1 LRDDREQHSTPRQ
14 CAGRG
19 NARPACR
26 CRGYRESRGADESNP
41 MSSTRW
47 HAGDRSQYCAS
58 ADASVRMLTSLCQ
71 DSQAGWNA
79 KIVCEKTEL
88 ALRECASA

>member
-1 LRDDREQHSTPRQ
+1 MLATE
-14 CAGRG
+14 
-19 NARPACR
+19 ARTVPVR
-26 CRGYRESRGADESNP
+26 
-41 MSSTRW
+41 TLL
-47 HAGDRSQYCAS
+47 
-58 ADASVRMLTSLCQ
+58 VRMLTSLCQ